1 MNRPLIAA
9 AVGAV
14 VVGLAIGLNFLP
26 SEEDAAGS
34 PTTESAEEVRAAARA
49 AAAAATAAAAR
60 TNDQSARKGA
70 ASSIGAKTESAPAA
84 TAKSESVP
92 TATAKSESTAAEKAA
107 ATSVQPSFDVVRI
120 NPKGDTVMAGR
131 AAPGSIVEIMDGE
144 AVIGTVTADHRGDW
158 VFVPETP
165 LAPGDRQLSLRATDS
180 GETPITSES
189 VVVLVVPE
197 RGKDV
202 AGGLAKESQQA
213 LALKEPRTGG
223 ASTVLQ
229 KPLPDPLQVS
239 LKVDTVDYD
248 DSGAMAIS
256 GIAPPGVDIQLY
268 LDNRFIG
275 RTRTNMDGA
284 WSLTPETRVK
294 PGLYTLRIDQVDAG
308 GKVQKRIAIPFAR
321 AEPLKDV
328 RPGRII
334 VVQPGNSL
342 WRLAR
347 TAYGDGFAF
356 TVIYGANKEQI
367 KDPDMIFPGQVFT
380 LPATN

>member
-1 MNRPLIAA
+1 MNRLLIIA
-9 AVGAV
+9 AVGAL

-26 SEEDAAGS
+26 SEEDAADS
-34 PTTESAEEVRAAARA
+34 TATESADEVRAAARA
-49 AAAAATAAAAR
+49 AAEAATAAA
-60 TNDQSARKGA
+60 K
-70 ASSIGAKTESAPAA
+70 A
-84 TAKSESVP
+84 TALKSGAT
-92 TATAKSESTAAEKAA
+92 TATASPSTPPTDSAAKDD
-107 ATSVQPSFDVVRI
+107 ATAQPIPPSFDIVRI

-131 AAPGSIVEIMDGE
+131 ARPGSTVEILDGE
-144 AVIGTVTADHRGDW
+144 TVIGTVMADHRGEW

-165 LAPGDRQLSLRATDS
+165 LPPGDRQLSLRVAGD
-180 GETPITSES
+180 GEPPRMSES

-202 AGGLAKESQQA
+202 AGGAAKESQQA
-213 LALKEPRTGG
+213 LALKVPRSGG
-223 ASTVLQ
+223 ATTVLQ
-229 KPLPDPLQVS
+229 KPSPDPQDVS

-248 DSGAMAIS
+248 DSGAIAIS
-256 GIAPPGVDIQLY
+256 GIAPPGAKIQLY

-275 RTRTNMDGA
+275 RTLSNMDGA
-284 WSLTPETRVK
+284 WSMTPETRVK

-308 GKVQKRIAIPFAR
+308 GMVQKRISIPFAR

-347 TAYGDGFAF
+347 NAYGDGIAF

-367 KDPDMIFPGQVFT
+367 KDPDLIFPGQVFT